1 MSIDNN
7 TTAAKNFYREVR
19 KFALTRKAGDTAL
32 YYDTT
37 PDEKYDITL
46 ISRRAYGNPHETLA
60 VMASCGLDS
69 VDEEVP
75 QTRLTLPTLA
85 QLYFFK
91 RKCGFE
97 SLPEY
102 RESGGPTWAA

>member
-37 PDEKYDITL
+37 PDEKWDITL
-46 ISRRAYGNPHETLA
+46 ISRRAYGNPYETLA
-60 VMASCGLDS
+60 VMAACGIDT
-69 VDEEVP
+69 VDDEVP
-75 QTRLTLPTLA
+75 QTRLTLPTVA
-85 QLYFFK
+85 QLHFFK
-91 RKCGFE
+91 RKCNFE
-97 SLPEY
+97 SLSEY
-102 RESGGPTWAA
+102 RESGSPTWAV

>member
-1 MSIDNN
+1 MSIDVN
-7 TTAAKNFYREVR
+7 TTAAKNFYKEVR

-46 ISRRAYGNPHETLA
+46 VSRRAYGNPYETLA
-60 VMASCGLDS
+60 VMAACGLDS
-69 VDEEVP
+69 VDEELP

-91 RKCGFE
+91 RKTGFE
-97 SLPEY
+97 SNPEY
-102 RESGGPTWAA
+102 RLDYSPTWAV

>member
-1 MSIDNN
+1 MIDSN

-46 ISRRAYGNPHETLA
+46 ISRRAYGNPYETLA
-60 VMASCGLDS
+60 VMAACGIDT
-69 VDEEVP
+69 VDEEVK
-75 QTRLTLPTLA
+75 QERIVLPTFA
-85 QLYFFK
+85 QLHFFK
-91 RKCGFE
+91 RKTGFE
-97 SLPEY
+97 SDPNY
-102 RESGGPTWAA
+102 RENFKPTWVA